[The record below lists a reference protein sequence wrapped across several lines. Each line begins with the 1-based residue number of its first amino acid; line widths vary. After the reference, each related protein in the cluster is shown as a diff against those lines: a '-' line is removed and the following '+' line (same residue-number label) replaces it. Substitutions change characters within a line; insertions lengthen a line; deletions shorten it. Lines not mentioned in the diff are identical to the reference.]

1 MSQLIPLLILG
12 PSTPEMDQV
21 EEWAKT
27 TRVKHTF
34 THTVKGRRACVGQLE
49 WGFFYPGDDW
59 EQNPDS
65 FTHIRVGSDIPC
77 PDGVEVIDVEAQ
89 VQAVRDVV
97 ASVYSRSIRDA
108 VIGGVDGRITS
119 KGER

>member
-1 MSQLIPLLILG
+1 MTPLLILG
-12 PSTPEMDQV
+12 HSTPEMDRV
-21 EEWAKT
+21 EAWAKT
-27 TRVKHTF
+27 TQIRHTF

-77 PDGVEVIDVEAQ
+77 PDGVEVIDVEARVQ
-89 VQAVRDVV
+89 VVRDVV
-97 ASVYSRSIRDA
+97 ASVYSRSLYKE
-108 VIGGVDGRITS
+108 IGGV
-119 KGER
+119 